1 VKLMTRPT
9 IAGIERT
16 TAVVGTAATALL
28 YIFVSPSAAL
38 GCLAGSAFII
48 VNFFL
53 LALVGG
59 GIVAMA
65 GGRNGLS
72 MLAILL
78 IPLKLAFFLGAAYVI
93 VSLLRV
99 NIPGFVAGVLTQFA
113 AIFIET
119 WRASGEQGKVLPS

>member
-1 VKLMTRPT
+1 MRPT

-16 TAVVGTAATALL
+16 TAITGIAAAALL
-28 YIFVSPSAAL
+28 YIFVSPPAAL
-38 GCLAGSAFII
+38 GCVAGSAFMI

-59 GIVAMA
+59 GIIAMA
-65 GGRNGLS
+65 SGAKGFS
-72 MLAILL
+72 AFAILL

-93 VSLLRV
+93 VSVLHV

-119 WRASGEQGKVLPS
+119 WRTSDVQGKVVPM

>member
-1 VKLMTRPT
+1 MTRPT

-16 TAVVGTAATALL
+16 TAITGVAAAALL
-28 YIFVSPSAAL
+28 YIFVSPPTAL
-38 GCLAGSAFII
+38 GCVAGSTFMI

-59 GIVAMA
+59 GIIAMA
-65 GGRNGLS
+65 SGGKGLS

-78 IPLKLAFFLGAAYVI
+78 LPLKLAFFLGAAYVI
-93 VSLLRV
+93 VSVLRV
-99 NIPGFVAGVLTQFA
+99 NIPGFVTGVLTQFA

-119 WRASGEQGKVLPS
+119 WRTSDVEGKVVPM

>member
-1 VKLMTRPT
+1 MMTRPT

-16 TAVVGTAATALL
+16 TAITGVAAAALL
-28 YIFVSPSAAL
+28 YIFVSSPAAL
-38 GCLAGSAFII
+38 GCVAGSAFMI

-59 GIVAMA
+59 GIIAMA
-65 GGRNGLS
+65 SGAKGFS

-93 VSLLRV
+93 VSVLHV

-119 WRASGEQGKVLPS
+119 WRTSDVQGKVVPM

>member
-1 VKLMTRPT
+1 MTRPT

-16 TAVVGTAATALL
+16 TAITGVAAAALL
-28 YIFVSPSAAL
+28 YAFVSPPVAL
-38 GCLAGSAFII
+38 GCITGSAFMI

-53 LALVGG
+53 LALAGG
-59 GIVAMA
+59 GIIAMA
-65 GGRNGLS
+65 SGGKGLS
-72 MLAILL
+72 TLAILL

-93 VSLLRV
+93 VSVLHV

-119 WRASGEQGKVLPS
+119 WRTSNAQGKVVAM

>member
-1 VKLMTRPT
+1 MMTRPT

-16 TAVVGTAATALL
+16 TAITGVAAAALL
-28 YIFVSPSAAL
+28 YIFVSPPAAL
-38 GCLAGSAFII
+38 GCVAGSAFMI

-59 GIVAMA
+59 GIIGMA
-65 GGRNGLS
+65 SGGKGLS
-72 MLAILL
+72 MVAIL
-78 IPLKLAFFLGAAYVI
+78 IIRLKLAFFLGAAYLI
-93 VSLLRV
+93 VSVLHV

-119 WRASGEQGKVLPS
+119 WRTSPMQGKVVPM

>member
-1 VKLMTRPT
+1 MTRPT

-16 TAVVGTAATALL
+16 TAITGVAAAALL
-28 YIFVSPSAAL
+28 YIFVSPPAAL
-38 GCLAGSAFII
+38 GCVTGSVFMI
-48 VNFFL
+48 VNFFM

-59 GIVAMA
+59 GIIAMA
-65 GGRNGLS
+65 SGAKGFS
-72 MLAILL
+72 TVAILL

-93 VSLLRV
+93 VSVLHV

-119 WRASGEQGKVLPS
+119 WRTSHVQGKVVPM

>member
-1 VKLMTRPT
+1 MTRPT

-16 TAVVGTAATALL
+16 TAITGVAAAVLL
-28 YIFVSPSAAL
+28 YIFVSPPAAL
-38 GCLAGSAFII
+38 GCVAGSAFMI

-59 GIVAMA
+59 GIIAMA
-65 GGRNGLS
+65 GGRAGLS
-72 MLAILL
+72 MAAILL

-93 VSLLRV
+93 VSVLHV

-119 WRASGEQGKVLPS
+119 WRTSDVQGKVVPM

>member
-1 VKLMTRPT
+1 
-9 IAGIERT
+9 
-16 TAVVGTAATALL
+16 
-28 YIFVSPSAAL
+28 L
-38 GCLAGSAFII
+38 GCVAGSAFMI

-59 GIVAMA
+59 GIIAMA
-65 GGRNGLS
+65 SGGKGLS
-72 MLAILL
+72 MAAILL

-93 VSLLRV
+93 VSVLHV

-119 WRASGEQGKVLPS
+119 WRTSDVQGKVVPM

>member
-1 VKLMTRPT
+1 MTRPT

-16 TAVVGTAATALL
+16 TAITGVAAAALL
-28 YIFVSPSAAL
+28 YIFVSSPAAL
-38 GCLAGSAFII
+38 GCVAGSTFMI

-59 GIVAMA
+59 GIIAMA
-65 GGRNGLS
+65 SGGKGLS

-78 IPLKLAFFLGAAYVI
+78 LPLKLAFFLGAAYVI
-93 VSLLRV
+93 VSVLHV

-113 AIFIET
+113 AILIET
-119 WRASGEQGKVLPS
+119 WRTSDVQGKVVPM

>member
-1 VKLMTRPT
+1 MTRPT

-16 TAVVGTAATALL
+16 TAITGVAAAALL
-28 YIFVSPSAAL
+28 YIFVSPPAAL
-38 GCLAGSAFII
+38 GCVAGSAFMI

-59 GIVAMA
+59 GIIAMA
-65 GGRNGLS
+65 SGGKGLS
-72 MLAILL
+72 ALAILL

-93 VSLLRV
+93 VSLLHV
-99 NIPGFVAGVLTQFA
+99 NIPGFVAGVLTLFA

-119 WRASGEQGKVLPS
+119 WRVSDEQGKVVPM

>member
-1 VKLMTRPT
+1 MTRPT

-16 TAVVGTAATALL
+16 TVITGVAAAALL
-28 YIFVSPSAAL
+28 YIFVSPPAAL
-38 GCLAGSAFII
+38 GCVAGSAFMI

-59 GIVAMA
+59 GIIAMA
-65 GGRNGLS
+65 SGAKRLS
-72 MLAILL
+72 AFALLL

-93 VSLLRV
+93 VSVLHV
-99 NIPGFVAGVLTQFA
+99 NIPGFVVGVLTQFA

-119 WRASGEQGKVLPS
+119 WRTSYVQGKVVPM

>member
-1 VKLMTRPT
+1 MMTRPT

-16 TAVVGTAATALL
+16 TAITGVAAAALL
-28 YIFVSPSAAL
+28 YIFVSPPAAL
-38 GCLAGSAFII
+38 GCVAGSAFMI

-59 GIVAMA
+59 GIIAMA
-65 GGRNGLS
+65 GGREGLS
-72 MLAILL
+72 MAAILL

-93 VSLLRV
+93 VSVLHV
-99 NIPGFVAGVLTQFA
+99 NIPGFVAGVLNQFV

-119 WRASGEQGKVLPS
+119 WRTSDVQGKVVRM

>member
-1 VKLMTRPT
+1 MTRPT

-16 TAVVGTAATALL
+16 TAITGVAAAALL
-28 YIFVSPSAAL
+28 YIFVSSPAAL
-38 GCLAGSAFII
+38 GCVAGSTFMI

-59 GIVAMA
+59 GMIAMA
-65 GGRNGLS
+65 SGAQGLP
-72 MLAILL
+72 MVAILL

-93 VSLLRV
+93 VSVLQV

-119 WRASGEQGKVLPS
+119 WRTSDVQGKVVPM